1 MWLDIYAVR
10 CCAAVPHFSSC
21 LWPNLLG
28 FSTKMKKFIWVTKMR
43 SYISVLAAP
52 CPCLTFLSVY
62 KRAFID
68 LLIRRN
74 SYQQKSGDISACQS
88 WTVLVITAVSHISA
102 ADFTVPLSNHIS
114 QGKCFW
120 YNFWKI
126 TIWALASFCPLN
138 FSKRPRHHSFMWQCT
153 YYDLQYYVSN
163 LWVETRVWSVS
174 SVTPHICW
182 FAYERWTRVDKDTA
196 EI

>member
-1 MWLDIYAVR
+1 MPAIYPDYTHIWCNYNIININHFWSNHIVLLILCLCFLWLDICAVR

-52 CPCLTFLSVY
+52 CPCLTFLSIY

-68 LLIRRN
+68 FLIKRN

-120 YNFWKI
+120 YNLLV
-126 TIWALASFCPLN
+126 LAIKELRYLENHHLSIDIFL
-138 FSKRPRHHSFMWQCT
+138 FSQF
-153 YYDLQYYVSN
+153 
-163 LWVETRVWSVS
+163 
-174 SVTPHICW
+174 
-182 FAYERWTRVDKDTA
+182 F
-196 EI
+196 